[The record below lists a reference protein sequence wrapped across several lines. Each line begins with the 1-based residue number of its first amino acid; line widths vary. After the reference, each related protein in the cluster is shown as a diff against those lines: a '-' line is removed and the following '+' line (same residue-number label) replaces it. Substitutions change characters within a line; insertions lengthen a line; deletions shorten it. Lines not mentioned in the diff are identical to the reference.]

1 VNGRDAQAVLPARLN
16 GVLIA
21 LLLVFAMVPIL
32 FMVLM
37 SVTPDSDIAGARATE
52 PFRVRQ
58 LRADVGHRVAGQR
71 AGEQCDRGAGVGGGG
86 DRVRVGAAYCL
97 TRFTFVGRRPYLAV
111 LVFLQSVP
119 QVLLLLPLFMVF
131 SSAATYLGLPLVGT
145 RLALILAYL
154 TFALPL
160 ATWVMVTYFRK
171 IPRSLEEAGLID
183 GLTRFGTLWRIV
195 VPLSWPGMVV
205 APGFRIPGGLE
216 RRGDRQRVDPPGY
229 ADRGCRS
236 AGLRASIEGGTIP
249 QIRPVDGGF
258 GALFDSGR
266 RAVPGFPALSGQ
278 RARRWFRKGLA
289 EAEGPFRV
297 DVVRFC

>member
-1 VNGRDAQAVLPARLN
+1 VSLGSGLANSVIVALVSAVVAT
-16 GVLIA
+16 
-21 LLLVFAMVPIL
+21 VFA
-32 FMVLM
+32 
-37 SVTPDSDIAGARATE
+37 
-52 PFRVRQ
+52 
-58 LRADVGHRVAGQR
+58 
-71 AGEQCDRGAGVGGGG
+71 
-86 DRVRVGAAYCL
+86 VGAAYCL

-205 APGFRIPGGLE
+205 ALVFAFLVGWNDVVIASVLTHPDTRTAA
-216 RRGDRQRVDPPGY
+216 VDLQVFGQ
-229 ADRGCRS
+229 
-236 AGLRASIEGGTIP
+236 SIEGGTIP
-249 QIRPVDGGF
+249 QYGQLMGASVLCSIPVVVLYLVF
-258 GALFDSGR
+258 
-266 RAVPGFPALSGQ
+266 Q
-278 RARRWFRKGLA
+278 RYLVSGLA
-289 EAEGPFRV
+289 AGSEKG
-297 DVVRFC
+297 

>member
-1 VNGRDAQAVLPARLN
+1 VSGRGVSRRGVSRRDAQAVLPARLN

-21 LLLVFAMVPIL
+21 LILAFAMVPIL

-37 SVTPDSDIAGARATE
+37 SVTPDSDIAGGTVWPSHLALDNYVRMWDTVALGSGLANSVLVAAVSAVVATV
-52 PFRVRQ
+52 F
-58 LRADVGHRVAGQR
+58 A
-71 AGEQCDRGAGVGGGG
+71 
-86 DRVRVGAAYCL
+86 VGAAYCL

-145 RLALILAYL
+145 RLALIVAYL

-171 IPRSLEEAGLID
+171 VPESLEEAGLLD
-183 GLTRFGTLWRIV
+183 GLSRFGTLWRIV

-205 APGFRIPGGLE
+205 ALVFSFLVGWNDVVIASVLSHPDTRTAA
-216 RRGDRQRVDPPGY
+216 VDLQVFGH
-229 ADRGCRS
+229 
-236 AGLRASIEGGTIP
+236 SIEGGAIP
-249 QIRPVDGGF
+249 QYGQLMGASVLCSIPVVALYLGF
-258 GALFDSGR
+258 QRYLVSGLT
-266 RAVPGFPALSGQ
+266 AGSD
-278 RARRWFRKGLA
+278 KG
-289 EAEGPFRV
+289 
-297 DVVRFC
+297 